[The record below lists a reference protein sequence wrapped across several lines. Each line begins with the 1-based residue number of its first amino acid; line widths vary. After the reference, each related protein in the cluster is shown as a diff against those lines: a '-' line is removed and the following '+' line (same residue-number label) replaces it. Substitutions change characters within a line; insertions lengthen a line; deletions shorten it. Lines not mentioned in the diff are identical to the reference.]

1 MIEGFRDAYP
11 EYGSDLPDAEPL
23 AEELRTFEALLSDGR
38 YADANEWHER
48 EWKGAVLPPF
58 VNGLKDLREW
68 FAEQE
73 RRDSGENEEG
83 ENDE

>member
-1 MIEGFRDAYP
+1 MRKLIAGNWKMNGALAANRAVIAA
-11 EYGSDLPDAEPL
+11 EY
-23 AEELRTFEALLSDGR
+23 ALLSDGR

-73 RRDSGENEEG
+73 RRDSCENEEG